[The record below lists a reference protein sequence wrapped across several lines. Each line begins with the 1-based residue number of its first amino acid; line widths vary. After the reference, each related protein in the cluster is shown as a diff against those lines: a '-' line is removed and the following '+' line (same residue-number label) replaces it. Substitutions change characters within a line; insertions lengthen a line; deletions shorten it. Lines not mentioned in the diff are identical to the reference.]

1 MGKTNKLFITSTIS
15 MIIKYGVLYI
25 LGRLGFGMNSLIF
38 SIITGIVVTTM
49 MVFFIVVKEIGKKS

>member
-1 MGKTNKLFITSTIS
+1 M
-15 MIIKYGVLYI
+15 KYGVLYI

-49 MVFFIVVKEIGKKS
+49 MVFFIVVKEIIKKN